1 MTNVLII
8 DDEKDILNM
17 LARIIELEGYSIFKA
32 GTGKEGIKIFK
43 KEKIH
48 LVITDVKLPDAKGI
62 DLIIDFKHFRPETE
76 IICLTAY
83 GKIEDG
89 VQAIKNGAFDYLIKG
104 DDNKKILPLLSKARD
119 KAALQFKVS
128 RLKSQLTEKFGF
140 SRIIGSSKPL
150 LNAIDMAKRVAPLD
164 TNVLITGPTGSG
176 KEIFS
181 RAIHSESNRASENF
195 LAINCSA
202 LSKDLLESEMFGYK
216 AGAFTGAV
224 KDKPGLLEEAH
235 LGTVLLDEIGEMHP
249 ELQAKLLRFLEEG
262 TFIPLGDT
270 KEKQVDV
277 RVISATNMNIKK
289 AIEEGYFREDLY
301 YRLSVFTIDLPGL
314 DERKKDIPE
323 LTNFFV
329 KAIGLKVNKSIQ
341 LISDEFIEALQ
352 KHQWK
357 GNIRE
362 LRNIIERSII
372 LSNDGKLTDDLLP
385 FDFLLNKNPGINTGL
400 FKLKDVEAAHL
411 KNILKYTQGN
421 KTKAAE
427 ILDIGLT
434 TLYNKIKEYQLD

>member
-17 LARIIELEGYSIFKA
+17 LARIIELEGYSVFKA
-32 GTGKEGIKIFK
+32 STGKEGIKIFK
-43 KEKIH
+43 IEKIH

-62 DLIIDFKHFRPETE
+62 DLITDFKRFRPETE

-104 DDNKKILPLLSKARD
+104 DDNKKILPLLGKARD

-140 SRIIGSSKPL
+140 NRIIGSSKPL

-181 RAIHSESNRASENF
+181 RAIHSESNRTSENF

-289 AIEEGYFREDLY
+289 AVEEGSFREDLY

-341 LISDEFIEALQ
+341 SISDEFLEALQ

-372 LSNDGKLTDDLLP
+372 LSNDGILTDDLLP